1 MELYVPANAPWYAE
15 FKSELLSFPAG
26 KYDDQ
31 VDALG
36 PIGQLLDQLEEAVA
50 SRIQGPKFRR
60 MVVEACADLPAEA
73 SRRAAHLPGD
83 RHTVGLPMNPSP
95 RRHKPS
101 PEHRALGRTPI
112 EIQCEER
119 FHRPIRYP
127 HFRIV

>member
-36 PIGQLLDQLEEAVA
+36 LIGQLQDQLEEAVA
-50 SRIQGPKFRR
+50 SRIQGPKTVRR

-73 SRRAAHLPGD
+73 PDELLICRVIVTPPEWPADKPIPESTQSL
-83 RHTVGLPMNPSP
+83 SP
-95 RRHKPS
+95 R
-101 PEHRALGRTPI
+101 I
-112 EIQCEER
+112 EQAR
-119 FHRPIRYP
+119 RR
-127 HFRIV
+127 